1 MEDKTKK
8 GKIYWEVLIVIG
20 ALLLIEI
27 VLGIFFTDQFGA
39 VMSNM
44 LYWEEITSDGG
55 STFCRW

>member
-44 LYWEEITSDGG
+44 LYLSLIHIFPRADSA
-55 STFCRW
+55 S